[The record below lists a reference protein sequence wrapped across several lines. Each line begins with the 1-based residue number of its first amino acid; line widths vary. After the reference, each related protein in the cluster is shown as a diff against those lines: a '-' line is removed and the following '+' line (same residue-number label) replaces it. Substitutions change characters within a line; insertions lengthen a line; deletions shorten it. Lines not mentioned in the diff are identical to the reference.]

1 MSNWTMAEVQ
11 HENAK
16 IKVIGVGGGGGN
28 AVAHMLTKDLDGIDY
43 ICANTDAQALRKTQ
57 ASTLLQLG
65 GNITKGLGAGADPEL
80 GRQAALEDREQ
91 IQEAIKDANMLFITT
106 GMGGGTG
113 TGAAPVIAQIAKDMN
128 ILTVAVVTRP
138 FTFEG
143 KVRAAAANS
152 GIAELEKQV
161 DSLIVIPNDKLTAVM
176 GKSASLKDAFN
187 AANEVLYTAVSGI
200 SELITRPGIINLDF
214 ADVRTVMT
222 ERGVSMMGTGVGTGD
237 NRAAEAAE
245 AAIHSPLLD
254 DVYLEGAKG
263 ILVNITSNGDLSI
276 GEYEEIGNLMHSLA
290 GDDAVVKVG
299 TTIDESLEGSLRV
312 TLVATGLRR
321 QGAHIEEARKPK
333 VVVSNESPRVGAGSE
348 GYHEHA
354 ARQPM
359 AQVRGNAAVNMDVV
373 DIPSYVRSKTGV
385 NLDVVDIPSFL
396 RQQAD

>member
-1 MSNWTMAEVQ
+1 MSNWTMAEAQ
-11 HENAK
+11 HDNAK

-28 AVAHMLTKDLDGIDY
+28 AVAHMLTKDLEGIDY

-57 ASTLLQLG
+57 AEALLQLG

-91 IQEAIKDANMLFITT
+91 IQEMIKDANMLFITT

-143 KVRAAAANS
+143 KVRAAAAQA

-176 GKSASLKDAFN
+176 GKGASLKDAFN

-214 ADVRTVMT
+214 ADVRAIMT
-222 ERGVSMMGTGVGTGD
+222 ERGVSMMGTGVGKGD

-254 DVYLEGAKG
+254 DVHLEGAKG
-263 ILVNITSNGDLSI
+263 ILVNVTSSGDLTI
-276 GEYEEIGNLMHSLA
+276 GEYEEIGELMKGLA
-290 GDDAVVKVG
+290 GDDALVKVG
-299 TTIDESLEGSLRV
+299 TTLDESMEGSLRV

-321 QGAHIEEARKPK
+321 QSASIEEARKPK
-333 VVVSNESPRVGAGSE
+333 VVVSNDTPRMNAPVE
-348 GYHEHA
+348 IYHEAVQHHA
-354 ARQPM
+354 PRHPI
-359 AQVRGNAAVNMDVV
+359 AQVRGNAAVNME
-373 DIPSYVRSKTGV
+373 
-385 NLDVVDIPSFL
+385 VVDIPSFL

>member
-1 MSNWTMAEVQ
+1 MTWNMVEIQ
-11 HENAK
+11 HEGAK

-28 AVAHMLTKDLDGIDY
+28 AVAHMLTKDLEGIDY
-43 ICANTDAQALRKTQ
+43 ICANTDSQALRKSQ
-57 ASTLLQLG
+57 AHSQLQIG

-138 FTFEG
+138 FSFEG
-143 KVRAAAANS
+143 KKRTKTALE

-176 GKSASLKDAFN
+176 GKSASLKDAF
-187 AANEVLYTAVSGI
+187 ASANEVLFTAVSGI
-200 SELITRPGIINLDF
+200 SELITRPGEINLDF
-214 ADVRTVMT
+214 ADVRAIMT
-222 ERGVSMMGTGVGTGD
+222 EKGTAMMGTGIGHGD

-254 DVYLEGAKG
+254 DINLTGADG
-263 ILVNITSNGDLSI
+263 ILVNVSSNGDLSI
-276 GEYEEIGNLMHSLA
+276 GEFMEIGELVQALA
-290 GDDAVVKVG
+290 GDEALVKVG
-299 TTIDESLEGSLRV
+299 TAIDESLEGSLRV
-312 TLVATGLRR
+312 TLVATGLVRNTV
-321 QGAHIEEARKPK
+321 ISEERKPR
-333 VVVSNESPRVGAGSE
+333 VVVHNESPRTVVPEQETHSVPVR
-348 GYHEHA
+348 HA
-354 ARQPM
+354 V
-359 AQVRGNAAVNMDVV
+359 AQVRGNTAINMDV
-373 DIPSYVRSKTGV
+373 I
-385 NLDVVDIPSFL
+385 DIPSFL

>member
-1 MSNWTMAEVQ
+1 MTWNMVEIQ
-11 HENAK
+11 HEGAK

-28 AVAHMLTKDLDGIDY
+28 AVAHMLTKELEGIDY
-43 ICANTDAQALRKTQ
+43 ICANTDSQALRKSQ
-57 ASTLLQLG
+57 AHAQLQIG

-138 FTFEG
+138 FSFEG
-143 KVRAAAANS
+143 KKRTKTALE

-176 GKSASLKDAFN
+176 GKSASLKDAF
-187 AANEVLYTAVSGI
+187 ASANEVLFTAVSGI
-200 SELITRPGIINLDF
+200 SELITRPGEINLDF
-214 ADVRTVMT
+214 ADVRAIMT
-222 ERGVSMMGTGVGTGD
+222 EKGTAMMGTGIGHGD

-254 DVYLEGAKG
+254 DLNLTGAEG
-263 ILVNITSNGDLSI
+263 ILVNVSSNGDLSI
-276 GEYEEIGNLMHSLA
+276 GEFMEIGELVQALA
-290 GDDAVVKVG
+290 GDEAVVKVG
-299 TTIDESLEGSLRV
+299 TAIDESLEGSLRV
-312 TLVATGLRR
+312 TLVATGLVRNT
-321 QGAHIEEARKPK
+321 IISEERKPR
-333 VVVSNESPRVGAGSE
+333 VVVHNESPRAAVTEQEAQAAPVR
-348 GYHEHA
+348 HA
-354 ARQPM
+354 V
-359 AQVRGNAAVNMDVV
+359 AQVRGNTAINMDV
-373 DIPSYVRSKTGV
+373 I
-385 NLDVVDIPSFL
+385 DIPSFL

>member
-1 MSNWTMAEVQ
+1 MTWNMVEIQ
-11 HENAK
+11 HEGAK

-28 AVAHMLTKDLDGIDY
+28 AVAHMLTKELEGIDY
-43 ICANTDAQALRKTQ
+43 ICANTDSQALRKSQ
-57 ASTLLQLG
+57 AHSQLQIG

-138 FTFEG
+138 FSFEG
-143 KVRAAAANS
+143 QKRTKTALE

-176 GKSASLKDAFN
+176 GKSASLKDAF
-187 AANEVLYTAVSGI
+187 ASANEVLFTAVSGI
-200 SELITRPGIINLDF
+200 SELITRPGEINLDF
-214 ADVRTVMT
+214 ADVRAIMT
-222 ERGVSMMGTGVGTGD
+222 EKGTAMMGTGIGHGD

-254 DVYLEGAKG
+254 DINLTGADG
-263 ILVNITSNGDLSI
+263 ILVNVSSNGDLSI
-276 GEYEEIGNLMHSLA
+276 GEFMEIGELVQELA
-290 GDDAVVKVG
+290 GDEALVKVG
-299 TTIDESLEGSLRV
+299 TAMDESLEGSLRV
-312 TLVATGLRR
+312 TLVATGLVRNTL
-321 QGAHIEEARKPK
+321 ISEERKPR
-333 VVVSNESPRVGAGSE
+333 VVVHNESPRAAVVEPEAQAAPTR
-348 GYHEHA
+348 HA
-354 ARQPM
+354 V
-359 AQVRGNAAVNMDVV
+359 AQVRGNTAINMDV
-373 DIPSYVRSKTGV
+373 I
-385 NLDVVDIPSFL
+385 DIPSFL